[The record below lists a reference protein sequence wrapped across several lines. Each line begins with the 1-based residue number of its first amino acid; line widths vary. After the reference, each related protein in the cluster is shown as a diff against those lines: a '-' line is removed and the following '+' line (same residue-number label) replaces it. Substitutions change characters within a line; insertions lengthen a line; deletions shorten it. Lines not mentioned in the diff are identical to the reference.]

1 MPMADADGRSKKLK
15 LTTGSRLF
23 RFEGC
28 LFCETAPKRHRASV
42 TVPARRFAQTLE
54 NCIASTSIRIDLSK

>member
-1 MPMADADGRSKKLK
+1 MPKAQARGRSEKLK

-28 LFCETAPKRHRASV
+28 LFCETAPKRHRASI
-42 TVPARRFAQTLE
+42 TVL
-54 NCIASTSIRIDLSK
+54 STPLRSDP